1 MKTYVKPAMMALS
14 ISAND
19 QLCGGCDIGTRGNL
33 HYKDLDDKFG
43 DGDGTLTEQ
52 EAKNHGLFGT
62 LEDCDMGV
70 ENYCKFTAND
80 NRALFTS

>member
-52 EAKNHGLFGT
+52 EAKNHGLFGA
-62 LEDCDMGV
+62 LENCDVDVG
-70 ENYCKFTAND
+70 NYCKFTAND
-80 NRALFTS
+80 DRALFTS